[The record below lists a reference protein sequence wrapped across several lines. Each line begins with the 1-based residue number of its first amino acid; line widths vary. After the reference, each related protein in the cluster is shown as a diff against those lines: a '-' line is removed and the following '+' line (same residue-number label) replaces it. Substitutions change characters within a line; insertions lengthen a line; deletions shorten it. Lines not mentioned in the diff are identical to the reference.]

1 MAPTWTV
8 RKNIIA
14 LSAFEYSH
22 GSIFL
27 RKKTHLKII
36 SQVQGV
42 PELRH
47 ACANEVPPLSV
58 LQVWTIR
65 ENPLFWSGGYPL
77 LLRWKKTSDFIRKSI
92 GFVMRKSLN
101 QSFVRSLLC
110 GEHSSM
116 GKLCRTLRVWFVRF
130 AKNAFASTWERVI
143 CWIFRKC
150 IYILDHHC
158 FFLGRCVGRFG
169 SFKSFFCN
177 FIHFY
182 DFMQYQLCFSSIQI
196 VCVMNHHLIKLILSY
211 IPISYCAS

>member
-8 RKNIIA
+8 RINIIA

-22 GSIFL
+22 GSNFW

-169 SFKSFFCN
+169 SFKTFFCN